1 MQFPGVTTVTGGQSL
16 SMLYDAATG
25 YLLLSS
31 YQTGNYGEL
40 FAVNPADLQ
49 VSRIGHFGK
58 ENYPAVSL
66 YQYERITD
74 LTLLLDCTAAHLYA
88 EETLQLHGRI
98 KPYTYRQ
105 EITWSS
111 SDPSVATVDQTGL
124 VTAISGGTAIIT
136 ATSVDADETGYHASA
151 HCTVS
156 VDDLVPLRTQVQAQI
171 TTSDEVSQW
180 VSLDTASMAVT
191 VNATA
196 DRRLSGGGAHNGKL
210 YGMDG
215 DYVANGRIYEID
227 GATFVSTTGALI
239 NSNFAAL
246 DGATFPATTVTV
258 GGETAQQTGYP
269 IMLTKR
275 MALLLL
281 TDYATAKFTGWQTLS
296 SYYSDLGALA
306 YMGETTFQDE
316 NDVTYPAQAYLA
328 LGAGWYA
335 VSLCH
340 LFLRHC
346 QWRSHVDAGPRRVW
360 QHRPQLRQ
368 QYQFD
373 HDPGGRWR
381 AGGPAHRLRRRRQGR
396 AVLRGSEGGNP
407 DLRQGR
413 QCAQRRQTDD
423 PVYGGRYCP
432 VHPGSVS
439 AGGLRRKSIV

>member
-1 MQFPGVTTVTGGQSL
+1 MGLAYLGSGAYQDYPAVFYYALTQSGELWKFTIYNSAGSGGSNSLYKEDLGNIGMQFPGVTTVTGGQSL

-74 LTLLLDCTAAHLYA
+74 LTLLLDYTAAHLYA

-196 DRRLSGGGAHNGKL
+196 DRRLSG
-210 YGMDG
+210 
-215 DYVANGRIYEID
+215 
-227 GATFVSTTGALI
+227 
-239 NSNFAAL
+239 
-246 DGATFPATTVTV
+246 
-258 GGETAQQTGYP
+258 
-269 IMLTKR
+269 
-275 MALLLL
+275 
-281 TDYATAKFTGWQTLS
+281 
-296 SYYSDLGALA
+296 
-306 YMGETTFQDE
+306 
-316 NDVTYPAQAYLA
+316 
-328 LGAGWYA
+328 
-335 VSLCH
+335 
-340 LFLRHC
+340 
-346 QWRSHVDAGPRRVW
+346 RR
-360 QHRPQLRQ
+360 RPQWQALW
-368 QYQFD
+368 Y
-373 HDPGGRWR
+373 GWR
-381 AGGPAHRLRRRRQGR
+381 LCG
-396 AVLRGSEGGNP
+396 
-407 DLRQGR
+407 
-413 QCAQRRQTDD
+413 QRT
-423 PVYGGRYCP
+423 
-432 VHPGSVS
+432 H
-439 AGGLRRKSIV
+439 L